1 MALIVLLTERMRT
14 KIQLTQP
21 AELGSARITLF
32 LVILTIGML
41 WAGGQKLHTALT
53 NRTPT
58 VMSYADYVATKPS
71 AAWLTLTNCQLDL
84 VHSCYLSYIGD
95 KHADDQ
101 NIYYI
106 PVLVPASDSKEV
118 HALLK
123 SSNPTFLKTIKE
135 MVNLKSDTEAET
147 WLRKNRDRIFPK
159 ESITGVICSGM
170 DLKDSDREKLAQTQ
184 KNIAEDFVILDENA
198 QPSVVAGFS
207 CTAAGLASLCGLVVY
222 FRKKQG

>member
-1 MALIVLLTERMRT
+1 MRT
-14 KIQLTQP
+14 KIQLNQQ
-21 AELGSARITLF
+21 AETGSARVTLF
-32 LVILTIGML
+32 LVILTIGLL

-95 KHADDQ
+95 KNPDDQ
-101 NIYYI
+101 TIYYI
-106 PVLVPASDSKEV
+106 PVLSPASDSKEV
-118 HALLK
+118 HVLLK
-123 SSNPTFLKTIKE
+123 SSNPTFLKTINE
-135 MVNLKSDTEAET
+135 MVNLKSDAEAKT
-147 WLRKNRDRIFPK
+147 WFQQNRDRVFPK
-159 ESITGVICSGM
+159 DNITGVICSGM

-184 KNIAEDFVILDENA
+184 KNIAQDFVILDENA
-198 QPSVVAGFS
+198 QPSAVTGAS
-207 CTAAGLASLCGLVVY
+207 YTAAGLASLCGLIVY